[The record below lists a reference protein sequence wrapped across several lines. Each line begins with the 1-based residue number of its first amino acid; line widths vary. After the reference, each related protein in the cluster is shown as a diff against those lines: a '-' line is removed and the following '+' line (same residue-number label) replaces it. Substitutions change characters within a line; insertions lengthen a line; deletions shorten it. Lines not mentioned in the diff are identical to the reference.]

1 MEKIDM
7 SLDDIIKQQ
16 RKERAKKNQQKKKTS
31 KGISPLNRPAVKPSS
46 IVNGRKAYSARYIKL
61 QGNLI
66 AANTFKV
73 KGRPANN
80 RRKQGN
86 INSTGRNRAQNQR
99 KQGNVN
105 IIRNRRQANVNAV
118 KTKARVAN
126 NQRRQGNTNVV
137 RRQRQNIR
145 TNNTNQARQ
154 SYANSVRN
162 NNRQIQINRNRG
174 QNTQRQTKTAVK
186 QNGPVHVKRNAFM
199 KKQAPFNQGIT
210 AAENGKRRQRVKK
223 NVTERTVVF

>member
-80 RRKQGN
+80 R
-86 INSTGRNRAQNQR
+86 R

-186 QNGPVHVKRNAFM
+186 QLPRKAMLKVSISTTARNGPVHVKRNAFM